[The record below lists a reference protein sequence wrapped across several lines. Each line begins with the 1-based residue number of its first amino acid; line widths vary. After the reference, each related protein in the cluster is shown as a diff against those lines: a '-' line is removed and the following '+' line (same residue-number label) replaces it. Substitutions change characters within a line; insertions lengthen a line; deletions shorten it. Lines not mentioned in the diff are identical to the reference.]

1 MDWYSKQAEIAQF
14 LVASSFVEAAYVG
27 VELRQKENEYKPV
40 YKEGNGFE
48 WVGTNDAEM
57 PYAYIRITEK
67 IAFKVL
73 EKLTPDMFLYDVS
86 AKMRLVFWCRASW
99 ESVFNSLMNFVAFRD
114 LEVLS
119 ITHDSKELWEI
130 EQKGV
135 PFKTI
140 PNDIS
145 YFAIDFSYSEMVSNR
160 DCGGKLLQ
168 CTQKDKY
175 KFTLDF
181 FNEIDLG
188 DINLCDIAA
197 IEFKTSYSDSMYR
210 FVLYF
215 DNAIQSYE
223 DQYFTGQEVAIDLSR
238 FVLNENKAYKVKVFS
253 FNNFGEQLFACLT
266 FKTKY
271 EI

>member
-14 LVASSFVEAAYVG
+14 LITSDFVQAAYVG

-48 WVGTNDAEM
+48 WVGINDTESQ
-57 PYAYIRITEK
+57 YAYIRITEK
-67 IAFKVL
+67 IQFKIID
-73 EKLTPDMFLYDVS
+73 KLTPDMYLYDVS

-99 ESVFNSLMNFVAFRD
+99 ESVFNSLMNFPVFRS
-114 LEVLS
+114 LEILS
-119 ITHDSKELWEI
+119 ITHDIKELWEM
-130 EQKGV
+130 EQRGV
-135 PFKTI
+135 PFKVI

-145 YFAIDFSYSEMVSNR
+145 YFAIDFSYGEMVSNR
-160 DCGGKLLQ
+160 DCSGKLLQ

-175 KFTLDF
+175 KFTNDF

-188 DINLCDIAA
+188 DVSLCDIAA

-215 DNAIQSYE
+215 ENTTQVYE
-223 DQYFTGQEVAIDLSR
+223 DQYFIGQEVAIDLSR
-238 FVLNENKAYKVKVFS
+238 FILNENMAYKVKVFS
-253 FNNFGEQLFACLT
+253 FGSFGEQLFACLT

-271 EI
+271 QI